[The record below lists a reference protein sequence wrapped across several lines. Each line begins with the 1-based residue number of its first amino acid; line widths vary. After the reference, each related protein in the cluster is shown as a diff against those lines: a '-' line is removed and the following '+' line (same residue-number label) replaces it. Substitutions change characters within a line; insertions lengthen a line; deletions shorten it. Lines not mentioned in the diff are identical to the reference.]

1 MPTVISG
8 TSITFNDNTVQS
20 ANAITSTAGALSGQ
34 LGTYAYLSLVANTTA
49 RAPGFT
55 VAGTSLRF
63 AGSAAPGTSGIGG
76 PAYALESAT
85 VPQGSWRLMGA
96 LPTETFTS
104 GKSSTTV
111 YGRAS
116 VWLRYA

>member
-34 LGTYAYLSLVANTTA
+34 LGSYAFLSYTGNTTA
-49 RAPGFT
+49 RSPGFT
-55 VAGTSLRF
+55 IAGTSLRYS
-63 AGSAAPGTSGIGG
+63 GVGTLDGGGTESTTAP
-76 PAYALESAT
+76 P
-85 VPQGSWRLMGA
+85 GSWRLMGA
-96 LPTETFTS
+96 LANDS
-104 GKSSTTV
+104 YAVGKGAVTV
-111 YGRAS
+111 NGRMS

>member
-34 LGTYAYLSLVANTTA
+34 LGSYAFLSLTGNSTA
-49 RAPGFT
+49 RAPGFV
-55 VAGTSLRF
+55 VAGTSLRY
-63 AGSAAPGTSGIGG
+63 GGVGTSGNQGG
-76 PAYALESAT
+76 TESAT
-85 VPQGSWRLMGA
+85 APPGSWRLMGA
-96 LPTETFTS
+96 LALESYPL
-104 GKSSTTV
+104 GKGSASV
-111 YGRAS
+111 MGKQS